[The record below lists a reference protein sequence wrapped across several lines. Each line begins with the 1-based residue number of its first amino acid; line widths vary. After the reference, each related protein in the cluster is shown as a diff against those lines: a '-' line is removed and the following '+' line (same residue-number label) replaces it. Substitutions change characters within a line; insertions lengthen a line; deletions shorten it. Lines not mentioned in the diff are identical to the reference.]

1 MFNSQKKKAKAFVLK
16 TMKGEAE
23 HDFHGER
30 SENEIEF
37 SPFARQLTITKTKKL
52 IRRHTK
58 KLNKSKV
65 HKNAGELLSIDW
77 MTQYVHSI
85 CNAPKTQDLWLGF

>member
-1 MFNSQKKKAKAFVLK
+1 MAFVLK
-16 TMKGEAE
+16 TMKGEAD

-58 KLNKSKV
+58 KFKSKV
-65 HKNAGELLSIDW
+65 PKNAAAEQERGSELPPR
-77 MTQYVHSI
+77 
-85 CNAPKTQDLWLGF
+85 APSGYNTDDSSDSSTAETSPKD

>member
-1 MFNSQKKKAKAFVLK
+1 
-16 TMKGEAE
+16 MKGEAE

-58 KLNKSKV
+58 KMKSKV
-65 HKNAGELLSIDW
+65 PKNAGEMWLTDLS
-77 MTQYVHSI
+77 VS
-85 CNAPKTQDLWLGF
+85 LF

>member
-1 MFNSQKKKAKAFVLK
+1 
-16 TMKGEAE
+16 MKGEAE

-65 HKNAGELLSIDW
+65 HKNSGELLYAMHQKRIF
-77 MTQYVHSI
+77 H
-85 CNAPKTQDLWLGF
+85 WLFHYGTCLDI